1 MRKKKLLMF
10 DKKQSSLRLRSELND
25 LKRTSQSV
33 AKELNCKESEI
44 KKYLSGKYNVDSY
57 LNFLIKF
64 CDLYPVNMSTLI
76 IYKKDT
82 TNGILFFKL
91 ADSMK
96 SSRIFKRKDKNNKLR
111 PYYEYRDTAKS
122 NLSNFYP
129 EWISQ
134 IRYVE
139 NSKPNNPNVV
149 FNKGH
154 FLHQLNLFVGPVNY
168 YYEING
174 KKICKEMNTG
184 DTSYISPYV
193 KHSFTTRDKTKP
205 TYIVAV
211 TTGSSLKRNQ
221 NELRMYDKNF
231 FKNLLNSKNNKF
243 QYFHNTI
250 KRALKN
256 EISNLT
262 KFKQKI
268 GVKLFEKLKNRNKFY
283 TLSLAEIFKISE
295 ILKTSPS
302 SFFNNIE
309 SEKEVIDKSFNETK
323 FNYFPSNNNKL
334 YKIYTS
340 ARTKNF
346 TNLKGFIIEV
356 ISNQKKKFH
365 FKFTLN
371 IYLINFGETILNID
385 WKYNSKLYKKSIKP
399 GDSIFI
405 EPYINFNLSSAS
417 KKGFVFLVTSESSL
431 DLNTE
436 KEISSILNPARIIID
451 NQSWFEGK

>member
-25 LKRTSQSV
+25 LKRTSESV

-64 CDLYPVNMSTLI
+64 CDFYPVNMSTLI

-82 TNGILFFKL
+82 KNGIFFFRL
-91 ADSMK
+91 ANSMK

-139 NSKPNNPNVV
+139 DSNPNNPDVI

-174 KKICKEMNTG
+174 KKICKEMKTG

-193 KHSFTTRDKTKP
+193 KHSFTTRDKTKL

-231 FKNLLNSKNNKF
+231 FKNLINSKKNKF
-243 QYFHNTI
+243 QYFQKTI
-250 KRALKN
+250 KEALNN
-256 EISNLT
+256 EISNLS
-262 KFKQKI
+262 KFKQEIGTKI
-268 GVKLFEKLKNRNKFY
+268 FKKLKHRNNFDN
-283 TLSLAEIFKISE
+283 LSVAEIFKISE
-295 ILKTSPS
+295 VLKIPPS
-302 SFFNNIE
+302 SFFYNIE
-309 SEKEVIDKSFNETK
+309 NEKEVIDKSFDETK

-356 ISNQKKKFH
+356 ISNKIKNLN

-371 IYLINFGETILNID
+371 IYLINFGTTILCID
-385 WKYNSKLYKKSIKP
+385 WEYNSKFYKKLIKP

-405 EPYINFNLSSAS
+405 EPYIKFNLSSAS
-417 KKGFVFLVTSESSL
+417 KKGFVFIVTSESSL

-436 KEISSILNPARIIID
+436 KEISSIRNPARIIND
-451 NQSWFEGK
+451 NQLWFEGK

>member
-1 MRKKKLLMF
+1 M
-10 DKKQSSLRLRSELND
+10 RLRSELND
-25 LKRTSQSV
+25 LKRTSQSA

-82 TNGILFFKL
+82 TNGILFFRF

-309 SEKEVIDKSFNETK
+309 SEKEVIDITGFFVAIGHKPNTDIF
-323 FNYFPSNNNKL
+323 
-334 YKIYTS
+334 
-340 ARTKNF
+340 
-346 TNLKGFIIEV
+346 KG
-356 ISNQKKKFH
+356 QLDMDD
-365 FKFTLN
+365 TG
-371 IYLINFGETILNID
+371 YIL
-385 WKYNSKLYKKSIKP
+385 
-399 GDSIFI
+399 
-405 EPYINFNLSSAS
+405 
-417 KKGFVFLVTSESSL
+417 T
-431 DLNTE
+431 
-436 KEISSILNPARIIID
+436 
-451 NQSWFEGK
+451 EGKTTKTNIPGVFASGDVQDKDYRQAVTAAGTGCMAALDAERYLASLVV